1 MPAWMEAPEPIWQQP
16 VTWWKQSVMGVL
28 THDEVAAIVIVLL
41 SALSVLATILH
52 GIFLGVLRLPCLRN
66 YLLQLEVN
74 AEVAMMNQSVRRAYA
89 LASQRS
95 TRDVEAPTANGKQQ
109 QQQQQQ
115 RNGHGQGKAKKSG
128 PIGPPRVA
136 GLGSR
141 GGREHPSP
149 LPMSPG
155 VSHSNVG
162 RTVGGGGNVGD
173 YAPVL
178 ILAEAKAETAKADD
192 RSKGQRMRGPGSH
205 LAAAAGSSGGG
216 GKGLR
221 GGGRAAGAK
230 GGRAAAR
237 RSRATL
243 VYPGDGVYEGE
254 YIDGRKEGKGKFWYV
269 DGTVYEGQ
277 WRNNEKHGKGKETYS
292 DGACYEGE
300 FEGGSRHGVGT
311 LTYANADVYEGSWVD
326 DIKHGYGTF
335 RWSAGTVYEG
345 DFADGVMHG
354 NGTYHFHD
362 GCTYV
367 GEYADGKRNGR
378 GLYRFLD
385 GSYFEGE
392 YKDGIVEGRGTFT
405 FADGSAEVGRWQD
418 GRPVGEAT
426 RFAPD
431 HKQAWRLFDG
441 QVTGPVSLDLA
452 DVIAQMAFRPK
463 AARLARAVRDQLA
476 IVHMEEERRKFANA
490 SPLANNQR
498 GASSSPQRSRSPSP
512 LAERPAWQ
520 GPMDVPRRQSSPLT
534 APTTA
539 LTPDGSPDGSRTAS
553 PAGGYTGIGGGIAAV
568 GRAAAAAGGGGGG
581 GGGQGRFP
589 VVPPGSSS
597 GTATNGGY
605 PTFASIVSS
614 PKVKGANAAASARQ
628 AAMSIFSP
636 KRRSPPQNGSSCSP
650 PTQIAYGSPP
660 PVGGSANGYMA

>member
-1 MPAWMEAPEPIWQQP
+1 
-16 VTWWKQSVMGVL
+16 
-28 THDEVAAIVIVLL
+28 
-41 SALSVLATILH
+41 
-52 GIFLGVLRLPCLRN
+52 
-66 YLLQLEVN
+66 
-74 AEVAMMNQSVRRAYA
+74 
-89 LASQRS
+89 
-95 TRDVEAPTANGKQQ
+95 
-109 QQQQQQ
+109 
-115 RNGHGQGKAKKSG
+115 
-128 PIGPPRVA
+128 
-136 GLGSR
+136 
-141 GGREHPSP
+141 
-149 LPMSPG
+149 MSPG

-205 LAAAAGSSGGG
+205 LRRRRRQQRRRRQ
-216 GKGLR
+216 GLR

-362 GCTYV
+362 GCTCV

-539 LTPDGSPDGSRTAS
+539 LTPDGSPDGGRTAS

-581 GGGQGRFP
+581 GGGQGASPSYHREAAAAP
-589 VVPPGSSS
+589 PPTAATRRSPRSSPLLRSRAPTPPPPPGRPPRASSRPNGARHPRMGAAARRQRRSPTAPHRQWEARPTAIWPEQRVPPGMD
-597 GTATNGGY
+597 GRWTRCA
-605 PTFASIVSS
+605 VSS
-614 PKVKGANAAASARQ
+614 AAA
-628 AAMSIFSP
+628 AAA
-636 KRRSPPQNGSSCSP
+636 G
-650 PTQIAYGSPP
+650 PP
-660 PVGGSANGYMA
+660 PRVRFWPCCQSVVSSVAPATGCDLGCLDEYESSKHGVRRGCVSKSWAMARSHVYGRDTREGYESCDVADTVCRDEQR